1 VQRPLVLQALQLLLG
16 TMLQLQ
22 LQYGLELLLG
32 SRFAVVTR
40 PKKTRADFLR
50 AILTR
55 CAVH

>member
-22 LQYGLELLLG
+22 LQYALELLLG
-32 SRFAVVTR
+32 SRFAVVTSQ
-40 PKKTRADFLR
+40 KTRADFLR

-55 CAVH
+55 CTVR